1 MIGLGLVSGCAV
13 IGPYVINAYCAE
25 AFTNVLLLS
34 PHWPYVVAHWTG
46 IPGTASPVTLM
57 VNRV

>member
-46 IPGTASPVTLM
+46 IPDTASPVTLM